1 MKLIEAL
8 SYYIKPGIS
17 NNKKIE
23 VMILIRVAKME
34 DLISIMEIVQRIIVE
49 MHSYN
54 NFQWDE
60 NYPQV
65 KDFANDIENGDLF
78 VSIREEKIAG
88 FVCINRTQPIEY
100 AKLKWCLSEEA
111 LVIHRM
117 AVSPDY
123 RKVGVGFE
131 LVVFGDELAIKN
143 NIRYLKTDTYS
154 SNVNAQALF
163 EKLGYIFVGEMSFLG
178 KEKPFYCYEK
188 MIEI

>member
-65 KDFANDIENGDLF
+65 
-78 VSIREEKIAG
+78 
-88 FVCINRTQPIEY
+88 
-100 AKLKWCLSEEA
+100 
-111 LVIHRM
+111 
-117 AVSPDY
+117 
-123 RKVGVGFE
+123 
-131 LVVFGDELAIKN
+131 
-143 NIRYLKTDTYS
+143 
-154 SNVNAQALF
+154 
-163 EKLGYIFVGEMSFLG
+163 
-178 KEKPFYCYEK
+178 
-188 MIEI
+188 